1 MLEVLNAFLNRYR
14 FIYNDHTIMFFYG
27 YENIKN
33 NDSFAKLKKNAELCN
48 LNQDRWVEIDEN
60 PIHSK

>member
-1 MLEVLNAFLNRYR
+1 
-14 FIYNDHTIMFFYG
+14 MFFYG

>member
-1 MLEVLNAFLNRYR
+1 MLEVSNAFLNRYR
-14 FIYNDHTIMFFYG
+14 LINNDHTIMIFYG